1 MNLSSCKIK
10 FSLIKNYNKILKKY
24 LCVYPAAAAYLTC
37 TKHFAGKDTDFFF
50 NFARKFVNS
59 LIQNS
64 PDKAL
69 REYQFMLSLLDF
81 KYHKTH

>member
-1 MNLSSCKIK
+1 M
-10 FSLIKNYNKILKKY
+10 KNYNKILQKY

-37 TKHFAGKDTDFFF
+37 TKQFSPLKDTDFFF

-59 LIQNS
+59 RIQNS

-69 REYQFMLSLLDF
+69 KGVSINVVSA
-81 KYHKTH
+81 